1 MPLNFLAIAR
11 DVSIVFALVVVSSFA
26 AAQIIQAMGE
36 EATPLVIGLSNI
48 FWGTV
53 GFTISGCLARVQRFK
68 HLFMVALGVWLL
80 SFVNVAMGL
89 TRLPVWAAGSLL
101 ILAMMGMGGG
111 LSYLFVRAP
120 DAHEPTAVDQA
131 GPPGEGSEEG
141 KG

>member
-1 MPLNFLAIAR
+1 MPFNFIIIAR
-11 DVSIVFALVVVSSFA
+11 DVSIVFGLVVASSFA
-26 AAQIIQAMGE
+26 AVQIIQAMGE

-68 HLFMVALGVWLL
+68 HLFMVALGLWLL
-80 SFVNVAMGL
+80 AFVNVAMGL
-89 TRLPVWAAGSLL
+89 TPLPVWAVGFLL

-120 DAHEPTAVDQA
+120 QATEPPAVEPA
-131 GPPGEGSEEG
+131 RPTGEGSEEG